1 MRKSYS
7 GGMRIRLRTPQIA
20 RVEGGFLLTD
30 PYGVYE
36 KPLLL
41 TEEGLFLLSLMEG
54 KTLEEVQEEVF
65 KAHGVLVPKKELEEL
80 LAALEASGLLL
91 SEEVE
96 RRLKEEEARLRSLRP
111 MRLAGLSYPKE
122 EKAARAFL
130 EAFRAS
136 YEGEAP
142 RAEALLMPHLE
153 PSRVPEAYGAALAV
167 LERTPE
173 PERVLL
179 LGVAHRPL
187 EEAVAALPVPFETPF
202 GPAEPDLE
210 ALGHLDALLPF
221 ELFNTPLAFREEHS
235 LELPLFFLKG
245 RWPRARYLPLLVGHS
260 TPQVEEAL
268 RVFLKDRPAFLVLA
282 VDLSHV
288 GPRFGDPPFSPPLA
302 RAARQKDLAFL
313 QALAGGRPMEAVL
326 ALGQNPTRIDAVE
339 VVRAAAKALPPRG
352 EVLAYR
358 LDLEAPT
365 LSAVGAGTLAFTGA
379 SAAS

>member
-1 MRKSYS
+1 MQI
-7 GGMRIRLRTPQIA
+7 RIRTPQITP
-20 RVEGGFLLTD
+20 VEGGFMLTD

-36 KPLLL
+36 KPLFL
-41 TEEGLFLLSLMEG
+41 TEGGLFLLGLMEG
-54 KTLEEVQEEVF
+54 RTLDEVQEEVF

-80 LAALEASGLLL
+80 LKALEEAGLLL
-91 SEEVE
+91 SEEVK
-96 RRLKEEEARLRSLRP
+96 RRLKEEEDRLRSGRP
-111 MRLAGLSYPKE
+111 MRLAGLSYPRE
-122 EKAARAFL
+122 EKDARAFL

-136 YEGEAP
+136 YEKEAP
-142 RAEALLMPHLE
+142 EAKALLMPHLE
-153 PSRVPEAYGAALAV
+153 PSRVPEVYGAALATM
-167 LERTPE
+167 ERTPE

-187 EEAVAALPVPFETPF
+187 EEAIAALPVPFETPF

-210 ALGHLDALLPF
+210 ALRHLDALLPF

-245 RWPRARYLPLLVGHS
+245 RWPKARYLPLLVQRG
-260 TPQVEEAL
+260 TREVEEAL
-268 RVFLKDRPAFLVLA
+268 WVFLQDWPAFLVLA

-288 GPRFGDPPFSPPLA
+288 GPRFGDAPFAPPLA
-302 RAARQKDLAFL
+302 QRARGKDLAFL
-313 QALAGGRPMEAVL
+313 QALAQGQPEEAL
-326 ALGQNPTRIDAVE
+326 GLLGQNPTRIDAVE
-339 VVRAAAKALPPRG
+339 VVRSVRKALPKGG

-379 SAAS
+379 LGGAS